1 MRRSRTITLVLIGSA
16 TLSACAPEV
25 APNYQRDH
33 YTSIE
38 ECAADWG
45 RPQDCEPSPGSPY
58 GGGSGY
64 FFRGP
69 MYMPGFRDDA
79 QFAAREQARQEGVAI
94 AQEMVQRVRHL
105 VEGVQLSAPF
115 GRYSMAI
122 EVAEAIGSRD

>member
-94 AQEMVQRVRHL
+94 ADGR
-105 VEGVQLSAPF
+105 LSNRAV
-115 GRYSMAI
+115 GTS
-122 EVAEAIGSRD
+122 GSRSGSTQRGGFGSSSRFSSGG

>member
-79 QFAAREQARQEGVAI
+79 QFAAREQARQEGVA
-94 AQEMVQRVRHL
+94 
-105 VEGVQLSAPF
+105 
-115 GRYSMAI
+115 MADARPSNRA
-122 EVAEAIGSRD
+122 VGTSGSRSGSTQRGGFGSSSRFSSGG

>member
-94 AQEMVQRVRHL
+94 AD
-105 VEGVQLSAPF
+105 
-115 GRYSMAI
+115 GRPSKRA
-122 EVAEAIGSRD
+122 VGTSGSRSGSTQRGGFGSSSRFSSGG